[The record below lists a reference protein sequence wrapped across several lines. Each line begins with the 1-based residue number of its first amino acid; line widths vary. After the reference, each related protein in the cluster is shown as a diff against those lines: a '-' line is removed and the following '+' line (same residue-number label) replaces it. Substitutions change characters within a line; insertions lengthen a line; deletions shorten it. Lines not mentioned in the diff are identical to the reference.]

1 MPRHALI
8 TFFIVALSTAAV
20 TATAHSFD
28 TDSGLIEIT
37 SAGVYVFRGPD
48 HRSGVVGRLE
58 VGDTVSGQQQH
69 GRFTAVHGRGSNGPV
84 NGWVLT
90 RYARSVPASAFQAH
104 AAHHT
109 NHADAHGYSV
119 RPTPIG
125 RVPGSRGGRA
135 QINPNDYDYVYM
147 FAGPDRYS
155 PVLARLDGGDLVRIL
170 KRGPQWSYIAMR
182 GIGRGFVPTDALE
195 QI

>member
-8 TFFIVALSTAAV
+8 TFLVVALSTAAV
-20 TATAHSFD
+20 TATAHSYA
-28 TDSGLIEIT
+28 GAKGVVEIT

-58 VGDTVSGQQQH
+58 VGDAVKGHEQH
-69 GRFTAVHGRGSNGPV
+69 GKWLAVQGHGSNGPV
-84 NGWVLT
+84 TGWIQA
-90 RYARSVPASAFQAH
+90 RYARSLPTSAYAANPSRHAHQA
-104 AAHHT
+104 
-109 NHADAHGYSV
+109 DRHGYVV

-125 RVPGSRGGRA
+125 RTPGSRGGRA
-135 QINPNDYDYVYM
+135 QIDPEDYDYVYM

-155 PVLARLDGGDLVRIL
+155 PVLARLDGGDQVRIL
-170 KRGPQWSYIAMR
+170 KRGPTWSYIAMR